1 VASRILLIDG
11 NSLIHRAYHAL
22 PSLSSASGQPTN
34 AAFGFLQMILALLET
49 EQPGVAVVCL
59 DAPGPTFRHLQYD
72 QYKAHRAE
80 TEPDLIAQFEI
91 IHELCDALGL
101 TTTQLPGW
109 EADDIIGA
117 LATRAAAD
125 ERDVLIVS
133 SDRDELQLIGP
144 HVQLLAPIKGMSQ
157 TKTYDDAVVLEE
169 YGVPPSAIADL
180 KGLAGDSSDN
190 IPGVPKV
197 GPKTARDL
205 LQQFGSV
212 EALYADLSRVEK
224 PALRER
230 LAEFEEQARLSRHL
244 ATIATDAPVEPSLL
258 ERPWPGLD
266 VPRLRKLMGEL
277 GFLSLLSRLPAVE
290 DSRPA
295 EVAASPESLEDACAQ
310 ARGAKVVG
318 VAVVG
323 EGGGAV
329 TVALGLPDDRA
340 ISTHLAPEAATGGL
354 FADAPATAIPDCLR
368 NLLADP
374 AVPKVGHDLKGQ
386 AALLQPLGLNVEG
399 FGFDTDVAAYLI
411 APHRSDRDLPALM
424 AQHFGEA
431 LPPDEEP
438 ARRASAAARGVLRLR
453 PALTEQLE
461 QVGARGLFDDMEMPL
476 AVILRDMERTGIAVD
491 LERLDEIGDRL
502 GGMMLAVS
510 QRAYHLGGGE
520 FNLESPKQIAEVL
533 FERLQ
538 LPRGKR
544 TKTGWSTNA
553 DVLEELAPDH
563 EIVALI
569 LQHREYA
576 KLRSTYVEALKRLI
590 SPDDG
595 RVHTTFEQTVTATG
609 RLSSR
614 NPNLQN
620 IPIRTDGGREIRS
633 CFVAQGTGNVLLA
646 ADYSQIELRIMAHF
660 SQDQSLL
667 EAFRSGQDIH
677 ARTASEIFGMP
688 LDAVTADMRR
698 AAKTINYAVI
708 YGMGAQALARQLSIK
723 RTDAQKFI
731 DEYFAHLPGVRE
743 YMTGTVERAR
753 TEGFVATL
761 FGRRRPMP
769 DLLSSDPR
777 TRAYAERAAANAPL
791 QGTAADI
798 IKIAM
803 VQLAERLAPWPACRL
818 LLQVHDELVFE
829 IPEDIVPQVAPV
841 VREVMCGAANL
852 DVPLE
857 VEPKAGPNWRD
868 MEPV

>member
-22 PSLSSASGQPTN
+22 PPLSSASGQPTN
-34 AAFGFLQMILALLET
+34 AAYGFLQMILALLES
-49 EQPGVAVVCL
+49 EQPRVAVVCL
-59 DAPGPTFRHLQYD
+59 DAPGPTFRHEQYE

-80 TEPDLIAQFEI
+80 TEPDLIAQFGI
-91 IHELCDALGL
+91 IHELCEALGL
-101 TTTQLPGW
+101 TITQLPGW

-133 SDRDELQLIGP
+133 GDRDELQLVGP
-144 HVQLLAPIKGMSQ
+144 RVQLLAPIKGMSQ
-157 TKTYDDAVVLEE
+157 TKVYDAAAVAEE

-205 LQQFGSV
+205 LQRFGSV
-212 EALYADLSRVEK
+212 EGLYADLSRVEK
-224 PALRER
+224 AALRER
-230 LAEFEEQARLSRHL
+230 LAQFEEQAKLSRHL
-244 ATIATDAPVEPSLL
+244 ATIATDAPVEPGLL
-258 ERPWPGLD
+258 DASWPGLD

-277 GFLSLLSRLPAVE
+277 GFLSLLNRLPAVA
-290 DSRPA
+290 DDRPP
-295 EVAASPESLEDACAQ
+295 EVADSVGALQAACAQ
-310 ARGAKVVG
+310 ARAAGAVG
-318 VAVVG
+318 LAVVG
-323 EGGGAV
+323 EEGGPI

-340 ISTHLAPEAATGGL
+340 ITVELAPAAATGGL
-354 FADAPATAIPDCLR
+354 FGDAPAAEAPDCLR
-368 NLLADP
+368 QLLADP
-374 AVPKVGHDLKGQ
+374 QVPKVGHDLKGQ
-386 AALLQPLGLNVEG
+386 ARLLQSLGLRLEG
-399 FGFDTDVAAYLI
+399 FGFDTDVAAYLV

-431 LPPDEEP
+431 LSDDP
-438 ARRASAAARGVLRLR
+438 ARRASASARGVLRLR
-453 PALTEQLE
+453 PILTAQLDE
-461 QVGARGLFDDMEMPL
+461 VGARGLFEEMELPL
-476 AVILRDMERTGIAVD
+476 AVILGHMERTGIAVD
-491 LERLDEIGDRL
+491 LGRLDEIGDRL
-502 GGMMLAVS
+502 GGLMLEVS
-510 QRAYHLGGGE
+510 QRAYRLAGGE

-538 LPRGKR
+538 LPRGRR

-553 DVLEELAPDH
+553 DVLEDLAPDH

-576 KLRSTYVEALKRLI
+576 KLRSTYVEALKRLV
-590 SPDDG
+590 SPVDG
-595 RVHTTFEQTVTATG
+595 RVHTSFEQTVTATG

-633 CFVAQGTGNVLLA
+633 CFVAQGAGNVLLA

-677 ARTASEIFGMP
+677 ARTASEVFGVP
-688 LDAVTADMRR
+688 LDAVTSDMRR

-723 RTDAQKFI
+723 RTQAQEFI
-731 DEYFAHLPGVRE
+731 DQYFAHLPGVRDF
-743 YMTGTVERAR
+743 MTGTVERAR
-753 TEGFVATL
+753 ADGFVATL

-769 DLLSSDPR
+769 DLLSSDQR

-803 VQLAERLAPWPACRL
+803 VRLAERLAPWPACRM

-829 IPEDIVPQVAPV
+829 LPADTVPQVAAV
-841 VREVMCGAANL
+841 VREVMCGAAEL

-868 MEPV
+868 MVPV